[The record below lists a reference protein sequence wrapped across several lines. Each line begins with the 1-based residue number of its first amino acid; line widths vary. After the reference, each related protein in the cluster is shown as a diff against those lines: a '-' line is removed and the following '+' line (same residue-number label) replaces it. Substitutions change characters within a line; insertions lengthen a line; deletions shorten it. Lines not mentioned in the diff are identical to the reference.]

1 MCWDNIEVL
10 IEKMKTTQIYYTQ
23 NHQALIKTYN
33 QAKLPHLHNLFKKYI
48 SPNQKILDI
57 GFGSGRDLRYI
68 HSLGADCW
76 GVDSTQGFIDE
87 LAKESEFRDR
97 LFYGKLPILD
107 IDFGV
112 KFDVIVCIAVIMHL
126 RVEEIKEWV
135 KDIKNYLA
143 NGGKVILSYS
153 ITPRVGDDR
162 FFEDLRGGVI
172 DETFIEN
179 GFKLVEES
187 YSFDGLNRGIEW
199 KSEVYV
205 LS

>member
-1 MCWDNIEVL
+1 MEAKKVILERK
-10 IEKMKTTQIYYTQ
+10 KMNKTQTYYTQ

-33 QAKLPHLHNLFKKYI
+33 QAKLPHLHNLFKKNI
-48 SPNQKILDI
+48 KPNQKLLEI
-57 GFGSGRDLRYI
+57 GFGSGRDLKYI
-68 HSLGADCW
+68 YSLGANCW

-135 KDIKNYLA
+135 KDIKNYLVDD
-143 NGGKVILSYS
+143 GKIILSYS
-153 ITPRVGDDR
+153 TTHRVGDDR
-162 FFEDLRGGVI
+162 FFEDLRGGV
-172 DETFIEN
+172 
-179 GFKLVEES
+179 VEEIFLDS
-187 YSFDGLNRGIEW
+187 GFRLIEESNSFDGLNRGIEW